1 MDFSKIKPLDQKYA
15 ETAQKRWDSLIKP
28 QGSLG
33 RLEELICRLAAIQ
46 QTPLPDIS
54 RKRMVIFAGD
64 HGVVKEGVSAYPQ
77 DVTAQMVRNFL
88 RGTAAIC
95 ILSKQLKMELQV
107 VDVGIHCVIED
118 RGLVSMRIREGTR
131 NFIDEPAMSPEEL
144 DQAIGVGL
152 RIAEHSRDW
161 GIQILAG
168 GDMGIGNT
176 TSASAIYSCLLEIDP
191 DEITGHGAGL
201 DDAGRHHK
209 VEVIRTGLKRWK
221 ISSKE
226 PFEILRHFGGYEIA
240 ALAGLYLG
248 GAIQSIPVVVDGFIC
263 SAAAALAMRISPH
276 CKDYLFFS
284 HTSAEKG
291 YEVFAKEFGVK
302 PILDLGMRLGEGTG
316 AAIAMHIL
324 DSGVQLFQ
332 KMPTFEQAEVTKRA

>member
-1 MDFSKIKPLDQKYA
+1 MKFSEIKPPDQRYA
-15 ETAQKRWDSLIKP
+15 KAAQKRWDCLIKP

-46 QTPLPDIS
+46 QTPVPDIS
-54 RKRMVIFAGD
+54 HKRMVIFAGD

-95 ILSKQLKMELQV
+95 ILSKQMQMELQV
-107 VDVGIHCVIED
+107 VDVGIQSVMED

-131 NFIDEPAMSPEEL
+131 NFLEEPAMSAEEL
-144 DQAIGVGL
+144 NHAIRVGL
-152 RIAEHSRDW
+152 RIAEHSRNW

-176 TSASAIYSCLLEIDP
+176 TSASAVYASLLEIDP

-201 DDAGRHHK
+201 DDAGRYHK
-209 VEVIRTGLKRWK
+209 VEVIRTGLKKWK

-226 PFEILRHFGGYEIA
+226 PLEILRHFGGYEIA
-240 ALAGLYLG
+240 ALVGLYLG
-248 GAIQSIPVVVDGFIC
+248 GAIQSIPIVVDGFIC
-263 SAAAALAMRISPH
+263 SAAAALAIRISPH

-291 YEVFAKEFGVK
+291 YEIFAKEFGVK
-302 PILDLGMRLGEGTG
+302 PIMDLGLRLGEGTG
-316 AAIAMHIL
+316 AAIAMQIL

-332 KMPTFEQAEVTKRA
+332 EMPTFEQAEVAKRL